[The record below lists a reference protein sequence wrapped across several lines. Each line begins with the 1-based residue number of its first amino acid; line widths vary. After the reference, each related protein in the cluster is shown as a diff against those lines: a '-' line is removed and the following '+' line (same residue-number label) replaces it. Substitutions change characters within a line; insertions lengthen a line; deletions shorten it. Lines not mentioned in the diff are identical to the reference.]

1 MWIQREIMLK
11 GARVV
16 SCVIVL
22 ISTALA
28 FSGISAAVDE
38 LAPDFSIEDI
48 DGNVFTLSD
57 HRGKVVLIDFMNT
70 DCAHCENLM
79 SDLVVIRENY
89 TEQELVMIS
98 ISIAEHNTVQDIRGY
113 KQTYEGTWTFAKDNQ
128 DLKSVYDISV
138 TPTEYFVDVNGCV
151 QSKIRGYRTWD
162 VLAAEIEDAKTGCGA
177 PLLPVV
183 VEEEPAYGFTI
194 ADVEGDEF
202 RLSRY
207 EGRVV
212 LIEFFIPS
220 GLNSILMHE
229 ELKAIGEN
237 YTYPELVMISIAVEA
252 KDDQEV
258 KDFRED
264 HGGVWT
270 YARDV
275 EGLWQQYGVTATPTI
290 CIVDVDGNVQ
300 FHNVG
305 FIESQE
311 MVDDIENAKEGVN
324 PQVDCLTDSSCG
336 ISPIVPIIIAVVIIA
351 VVLATVAY
359 RSVMKRKEE

>member
-1 MWIQREIMLK
+1 MLK

-28 FSGISAAVDE
+28 FSGISTAVDE

-48 DGNVFTLSD
+48 DGNVFTLSE
-57 HRGKVVLIDFMNT
+57 HKGKVVLIDFTNT
-70 DCAHCENLM
+70 ECTWCVELM
-79 SDLVVIRENY
+79 RELVVIRENY

-98 ISIAEHNTVQDIRGY
+98 ISVADRDTVQDIRDY
-113 KQTYEGTWTFAKDNQ
+113 RQTYEGTWAFAKDNQ
-128 DLKSVYDISV
+128 DLQSVYDISA

-151 QSKIRGYRTWD
+151 QSKITGYRTWD

-202 RLSRY
+202 RLSWY

-212 LIEFFIPS
+212 LIDFFIPS
-220 GLNSILMHE
+220 GLNSVLMHE
-229 ELKAIGEN
+229 ELKAIRGN
-237 YTYPELVMISIAVEA
+237 YTDRDLVMISIAVEA
-252 KDDQEV
+252 ENDQEV
-258 KDFRED
+258 KDFKEE
-264 HGGVWT
+264 HGGAWT

-275 EGLWQQYGVTATPTI
+275 EGLWQQYGVSATPTT

-305 FIESQE
+305 LIESQE